1 MRNNLK
7 ICIITPAYWPA
18 VSYGGPIN
26 SVKLIAEELVK
37 FGNKVSVFT
46 SAFGLNENKNKKE
59 IINDVEVY
67 YFKYF
72 TFKRWSISFSLLKE
86 LWKQKNKFDIFHINL
101 VWDPISWM
109 SGFLLALLCKKMI
122 ISPRGTV
129 EEELILKRSYLL
141 KKIIYFLFIKFIF
154 KKASGFHFTS
164 EIEKEKFFEYTKI
177 SKNYLIVYN
186 PFDFNEFQKDTDK
199 TLLQKF
205 NLENK
210 KYFLYFG
217 RIGWKKRI
225 DLLIEAFSEIVK
237 NNKDFYLAIIGS
249 ADKDYFEN
257 LKRKINIFNLEDK
270 VILNGETIV
279 GDEKLVLYQN
289 AYCFV
294 LPSISENFGYVVLEA
309 LASKI
314 PVIVSSGV
322 ALKNIVE
329 KYNVGLIFENKEELV
344 LKMKSLMDENLYKKL
359 KQNLEASFNNIKE
372 EFSPANIAKN
382 ISNFYF
388 SVL

>member
-7 ICIITPAYWPA
+7 ICIIAPAYWPA

-26 SVKLIAEELVK
+26 SVKLIAEGLVK

-72 TFKRWSISFSLLKE
+72 TFKRWFISFSLLKE
-86 LWKQKNKFDIFHINL
+86 LWEQKNNFDIFHINL

-109 SGFLLALLCKKMI
+109 SGFLLILFNKKI
-122 ISPRGTV
+122 IITPHGTV
-129 EEELILKRSYLL
+129 ERELIQKRSYLL

-164 EIEKEKFFEYTKI
+164 EIEKDKFFEYTKI
-177 SKNYLIVYN
+177 AKNYLIVYN
-186 PFDFNEFQKDTDK
+186 LFDFNEFKKDADK

-257 LKRKINIFNLEDK
+257 LKRKIKALNLEDK

-279 GDEKLVLYQN
+279 GEEKLVLYQN

-329 KYNVGLIFENKEELV
+329 KYNVGLVFDNKEELI